1 MLHNAGGKVR
11 SLSQRSRGESRQRK
25 KVRHLRFESGGRQ
38 EIVEGNSI
46 ARKVPVRTSFV
57 NPTSFVTFVHFRS
70 FNFLDPGEWGV
81 VYFS

>member
-1 MLHNAGGKVR
+1 M
-11 SLSQRSRGESRQRK
+11 
-25 KVRHLRFESGGRQ
+25 RHLRFESGGRQ

-70 FNFLDPGEWGV
+70 FNFLDPGGGLFTFFKWLTLRDL
-81 VYFS
+81 S